1 MRTSPQLEFS
11 PGFFLTLA
19 ALLLMLPL
27 GWCLALIGAAAFHEL
42 CHLLA
47 LRLCGGQVR
56 LTQLGAGGA
65 VIRAC
70 ALTPGKTLLCTLA
83 GPIGALLLLCLVRW
97 FPRLALCAAL
107 QSAFNLLPI
116 GGLDGGH
123 ALRCCLEL
131 LLPPST
137 AAAACRTT
145 ERVILIL
152 IGGLGFCGTFI
163 LKLGL
168 LPILA
173 AGILILKGTGGKIP
187 CK

>member
-1 MRTSPQLEFS
+1 
-11 PGFFLTLA
+11 
-19 ALLLMLPL
+19 ML
-27 GWCLALIGAAAFHEL
+27 CS
-42 CHLLA
+42 
-47 LRLCGGQVR
+47 
-56 LTQLGAGGA
+56 
-65 VIRAC
+65 
-70 ALTPGKTLLCTLA
+70 LA
-83 GPIGALLLLCLVRW
+83 GPIGALLLLCIVRW

-145 ERVILIL
+145 ERVILLL
-152 IGGLGFCGTFI
+152 IGGLGFYGTFI